1 MHGITSL
8 DAGQASTEAVARW
21 ARSRWGIEN
30 KIHYVRDSSSAKT
43 ISTPTSA
50 HPPTPRATIRN
61 LALGLIRLA
70 GITEIKRALER
81 IAADRT
87 RIVPILAAS
96 RP

>member
-1 MHGITSL
+1 MMQRPDPPL
-8 DAGQASTEAVARW
+8 
-21 ARSRWGIEN
+21 EN
-30 KIHYVRDSSSAKT
+30 VRDVLFCEDHQHAYLGA
-43 ISTPTSA
+43 SA
-50 HPPTPRATIRN
+50 HAMALIRN
-61 LALGLIRLA
+61 LAPGLIRLA